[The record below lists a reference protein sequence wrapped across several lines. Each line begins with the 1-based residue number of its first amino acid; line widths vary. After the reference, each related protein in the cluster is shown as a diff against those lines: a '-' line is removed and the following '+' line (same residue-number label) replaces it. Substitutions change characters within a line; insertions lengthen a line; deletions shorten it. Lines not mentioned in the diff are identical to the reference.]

1 MSKRT
6 QGPRSSRGSAI
17 PKKDRETL
25 RRLDRGIHWLD
36 GRLAMYVVFFD
47 SSERK
52 RLQKQRD
59 SMDERRRLLRLR
71 MKGVGKK

>member
-17 PKKDRETL
+17 SQKDRETL
-25 RRLDRGIHWLD
+25 RRLDRGIHWIDERLELWVVFYD
-36 GRLAMYVVFFD
+36 GR
-47 SSERK
+47 ERN
-52 RLQKQRD
+52 RLQKRRD

>member
-17 PKKDRETL
+17 SKKDRETL
-25 RRLDRGIHWLD
+25 RRLDRGIHWIDERLELWVVFYD
-36 GRLAMYVVFFD
+36 GR
-47 SSERK
+47 ERT

>member
-1 MSKRT
+1 MSKRA

-17 PKKDRETL
+17 SQKDRDTL
-25 RRLDRGIHWLD
+25 RRLDRGIHWID
-36 GRLAMYVVFFD
+36 ARLELWVVFYD
-47 SSERK
+47 VSERK

>member
-1 MSKRT
+1 MRKRA
-6 QGPRSSRGSAI
+6 QGPRSSRGSAVSQ
-17 PKKDRETL
+17 KERETL

-36 GRLAMYVVFFD
+36 WRLAMYVAFFS

>member
-1 MSKRT
+1 MSKRA

-17 PKKDRETL
+17 SDKDRQTL

-36 GRLAMYVVFFD
+36 RRLALYVVFYD
-47 SSERK
+47 SRERK

-59 SMDERRRLLRLR
+59 NMDERRRLLRMR